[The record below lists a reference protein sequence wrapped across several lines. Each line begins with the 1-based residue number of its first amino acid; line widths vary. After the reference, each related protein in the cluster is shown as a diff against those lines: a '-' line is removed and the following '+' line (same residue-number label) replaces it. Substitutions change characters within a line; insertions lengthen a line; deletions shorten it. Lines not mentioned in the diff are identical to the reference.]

1 MKNIISALIKF
12 QSIVPKISND
22 KTNPHFRNNYASLS
36 GIIETINE
44 SLTKCDLT
52 FYQRFTTD
60 ERSERNLLMT
70 ALAHSS
76 GEIIDS
82 TIILPEI
89 ADPQKMGSAITYY
102 KRYSLLA
109 ILSLSSTDDD
119 DDANNASQ
127 EFRQALPK
135 PAYKP
140 SSKPASPAQLKS
152 ILAWAARTKVVIENP
167 ESMTSDQAQEYFKK
181 MNEGKQ

>member
-70 ALAHSS
+70 TLAHSS

-109 ILSLSSTDDD
+109 ILSLSSADED
-119 DDANNASQ
+119 DDAQGASQ
-127 EFRQALPK
+127 EFKTPPK